1 MPQSKSRRSHYRPL
15 YSCKITKL
23 KPILCH
29 FRHAL
34 ETSPI
39 LVKAKDGAAPAAAAS
54 WGHSRTIAAL
64 LLCCCHRFTWQLK
77 SFSIP
82 WCSPPR
88 TKTSWWSTGSAEHL
102 HGARHGAHGESSQ
115 KWFLVLRI
123 ILKKNVRC
131 VQIMLPL
138 PDDVNPIRT
147 CDMNTLIEGDFS
159 HVLMFNCSD
168 YSVPMSSIP
177 DHVLE
182 KFILGIFLG
191 FLLGVPSIFH
201 VRSTYVP
208 TDSFRTHLAICSS
221 ARQRSGPQASPPG
234 TSIVLDR
241 NTWRTLKHIE
251 KYWNYGMNM
260 RFFRTVPYDA
270 LWQTGWWQFWRWC
283 KEYWRILGA
292 LWCSKGLP
300 HVKPNERWESI
311 QSYSSSFQV
320 PFKFLNPS
328 RRCHS
333 YAIAAYSSHSPREFV
348 LFSSMHFQLR
358 FGEVA
363 TRVFDRFEV
372 TCQATSHR
380 LPSMTV
386 DDCWHLLTYHA
397 LLLTGLGCDRVSNR
411 QTHNRW
417 LESCFS
423 NIASMTLF
431 CDIG

>member
-54 WGHSRTIAAL
+54 WGHGRTIAAL

-102 HGARHGAHGESSQ
+102 HGALHGAHGESSQ
-115 KWFLVLRI
+115 KWFLVRRI

-131 VQIMLPL
+131 VQSMLPL
-138 PDDVNPIRT
+138 PDDVKPIRT
-147 CDMNTLIEGDFS
+147 CDMNALIEGDFS

-168 YSVPMSSIP
+168 YSVLMCSIP

-182 KFILGIFLG
+182 QFILGIFLG
-191 FLLGVPSIFH
+191 FLLGVPPIFH
-201 VRSTYVP
+201 VCSTYVP
-208 TDSFRTHLAICSS
+208 PDSFRTHLAICSS

-234 TSIVLDR
+234 TSIVFDR

-251 KYWNYGMNM
+251 QYW
-260 RFFRTVPYDA
+260 TILK
-270 LWQTGWWQFWRWC
+270 LWYELYEHEIFPDST
-283 KEYWRILGA
+283 I
-292 LWCSKGLP
+292 WCSLANGLVVVLKVMQRVLENTGGSLMLKGASPCEAQWTLGV
-300 HVKPNERWESI
+300 HSKLFKFL
-311 QSYSSSFQV
+311 SSSFQV
-320 PFKFLNPS
+320 P
-328 RRCHS
+328 
-333 YAIAAYSSHSPREFV
+333 
-348 LFSSMHFQLR
+348 
-358 FGEVA
+358 
-363 TRVFDRFEV
+363 
-372 TCQATSHR
+372 
-380 LPSMTV
+380 
-386 DDCWHLLTYHA
+386 
-397 LLLTGLGCDRVSNR
+397 
-411 QTHNRW
+411 
-417 LESCFS
+417 
-423 NIASMTLF
+423 
-431 CDIG
+431 

>member
-102 HGARHGAHGESSQ
+102 HGALHGAHGESSQ

-138 PDDVNPIRT
+138 PDDVKPIRT
-147 CDMNTLIEGDFS
+147 CDMNALIEGDFS

-168 YSVPMSSIP
+168 YSVLMCSIP
-177 DHVLE
+177 DQSWSCSWTVYSRD
-182 KFILGIFLG
+182 FPRIFVRCSKYL
-191 FLLGVPSIFH
+191 SCMFH
-201 VRSTYVP
+201 VCSHGFFP
-208 TDSFRTHLAICSS
+208 NAPCDLFLSS
-221 ARQRSGPQASPPG
+221 AAIWAASF
-234 TSIVLDR
+234 TSWNQHR
-241 NTWRTLKHIE
+241 TW
-251 KYWNYGMNM
+251 
-260 RFFRTVPYDA
+260 
-270 LWQTGWWQFWRWC
+270 
-283 KEYWRILGA
+283 
-292 LWCSKGLP
+292 S
-300 HVKPNERWESI
+300 
-311 QSYSSSFQV
+311 
-320 PFKFLNPS
+320 
-328 RRCHS
+328 
-333 YAIAAYSSHSPREFV
+333 
-348 LFSSMHFQLR
+348 
-358 FGEVA
+358 
-363 TRVFDRFEV
+363 
-372 TCQATSHR
+372 
-380 LPSMTV
+380 
-386 DDCWHLLTYHA
+386 
-397 LLLTGLGCDRVSNR
+397 
-411 QTHNRW
+411 
-417 LESCFS
+417 
-423 NIASMTLF
+423 
-431 CDIG
+431 